1 MSIQSLEAVTRQI
14 QQSTDIVDL
23 ISRDVKLSRAGREFR
38 GLCPFHREKT
48 PSFFVSPAKQI
59 FQCFGCNRGGDVFK
73 YIQLRENVSFAE
85 SRRILADRAN
95 IRIEVGR
102 SKVTRSGPERT
113 DVARVNDWAAR
124 WFSRQFESSAA
135 GRAARD
141 YAVRRGLSD
150 ASIEQWGLGFA
161 PPSWD
166 EFVHAAMAQH
176 IDLNALAAAGIIKQ
190 RSDGDYFCVFR
201 NRLMFPIRDTMDRV
215 IGFGGRALGDEDVKY
230 LNTSQTLLFDK
241 GRALFGLDRAKNEIS
256 HRGAALVVEGYMD
269 CLMAH
274 QYGFGHAVATLG
286 TALTEQHAEILSR
299 YTDSIV
305 LLFDSDEAGRRAAD
319 RALPVFLSQ
328 RLNVRM
334 AEIPKGKDPCD
345 YLTTDGA
352 EAFEALLNSGC
363 DALEF
368 RWRDVA
374 RRFGGAVGGPER
386 LRAINDFLDLIA
398 RAIDVGSM
406 DPIKRG
412 LVINQIAGLLGIE
425 RTEVHQRLLT
435 AARRSGVEVSQN
447 DAPDDAAAILP
458 PCRDPLA
465 SATRSLLEVLINEPG
480 FYALAADHFLP
491 DRLPQPMRQ
500 VALAVAQLCVELGE
514 FTLAE
519 LLARLEDVDAARCAV
534 VLHAAGQK
542 AGNFAVAV
550 DCALARLRIESERAR
565 IAEMRSRLG
574 VLSSADEFASA
585 ARDYTTAARSDS
597 HFVPRRILRTRA
609 APPPG
614 P

>member
-1 MSIQSLEAVTRQI
+1 M
-14 QQSTDIVDL
+14 DL
-23 ISRDVKLSRAGREFR
+23 ISRDVKLTRAGREFR

-85 SRRILADRAN
+85 SRRILAERAN
-95 IRIEVGR
+95 IRIEASR
-102 SKVTRSGPERT
+102 SAVVRSGPERT
-113 DVARVNDWAAR
+113 DLARINDWAAR
-124 WFSRQFESSAA
+124 WFAGQFELSAA
-135 GRAARD
+135 GRAARE
-141 YAVRRGLSD
+141 YALHRGLSD
-150 ASIEQWGLGFA
+150 ASIAQWSLGFA
-161 PPSWD
+161 PLSWD
-166 EFVHAAMAQH
+166 EFVHAAMAQR
-176 IDLNALAAAGIIKQ
+176 IDLTVLAAAGLIKP
-190 RSDGDYFCVFR
+190 RSDGEYFSVFR

-230 LNTSQTLLFDK
+230 LNTSQTMLFDK

-256 HRGAALVVEGYMD
+256 RRGDALVVEGYMD

-274 QYGFGHAVATLG
+274 QHGFTHAVATLG
-286 TALTEQHAEILSR
+286 TALTEHHAEILSR
-299 YTDSIV
+299 YTDAIV

-328 RLNVRM
+328 RLNVRL
-334 AEIPKGKDPCD
+334 AEVPKGKDPCD
-345 YLTTDGA
+345 YLTSDGA
-352 EAFEALLNSGC
+352 EAFESLLNSGC

-368 RWRDVA
+368 KWRDVA
-374 RRFGGAVGGPER
+374 RQFGGAVGGPER
-386 LRAINDFLDLIA
+386 LRAINDFLELIA

-425 RTEVHQRLLT
+425 RTEVHQRLMV

-447 DAPDDAAAILP
+447 DAQEGAAAVLP
-458 PCRDPLA
+458 PLRDPLA

-480 FYALAADHFLP
+480 FYVLAADHFLP
-491 DRLPQPMRQ
+491 DRLPEPMRQ
-500 VALAVAQLCVELGE
+500 VAQVVAQLCIELGE

-519 LLARLEDVDAARCAV
+519 LLARLEDVAAAQCAV
-534 VLHAAGQK
+534 ALQAAGQK
-542 AGNFAVAV
+542 TGNFAIAV

-565 IAEMRSRLG
+565 ISQMRRQLG
-574 VLSSADEFASA
+574 VLSSADDFASA
-585 ARDYTTAARSDS
+585 ARDYAAAAKSDS

-609 APPPG
+609 SPPPG